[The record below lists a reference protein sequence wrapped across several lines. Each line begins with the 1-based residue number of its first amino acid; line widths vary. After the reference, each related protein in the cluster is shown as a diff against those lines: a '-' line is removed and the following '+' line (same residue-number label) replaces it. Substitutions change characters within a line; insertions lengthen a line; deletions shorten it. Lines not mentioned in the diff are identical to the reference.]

1 MPLKRLHS
9 SVSSMPN
16 SKSDKIKRTLK
27 WLGWILG
34 FASRFLPSNIK
45 AWALAL
51 STLAGGVVTLLDSCD
66 KSKSPPALPP
76 VVTSTPQPIPTQTPV
91 PTPTPKPSPELKGSS
106 HVKSGTPFWVELC
119 NIPNT
124 YEVVLYADNHRLGYM
139 GFGKPCMRLNVTL
152 NQRGKR
158 VLIAFIPGQQ
168 QVYLDVT
175 VQ

>member
-16 SKSDKIKRTLK
+16 SRSDKIKRALK

-34 FASRFLPSNIK
+34 FVSRFLPSNIK

-66 KSKSPPALPP
+66 KPKSPPAPS
-76 VVTSTPQPIPTQTPV
+76 VATPTPTPMPTPV
-91 PTPTPKPSPELKGSS
+91 PTPTPKPSPALKGPS

-124 YEVVLYADNHRLGYM
+124 YEVSLYADNHRLGYM
-139 GFGKPCMRLNVTL
+139 ALVSL
-152 NQRGKR
+152 
-158 VLIAFIPGQQ
+158 A
-168 QVYLDVT
+168 
-175 VQ
+175 